1 MKYLLDTDHI
11 SLLEH
16 RRGSQ
21 YAALVV
27 RLNLHAADGIGVC
40 VVSFQEQLL
49 GANSLIQT
57 ARADLDLLRGYE
69 LLAACSTTTAG
80 SRCCR
85 STPPRSPISTTCD
98 SRKCGLA
105 PAICASPP

>member
-16 RRGSQ
+16 RRGPQ

-27 RLNLHAADGIGVC
+27 RLNLHAADGVGVC
-40 VVSFQEQLL
+40 VVSFQEQFL

-57 ARADLDLLRGYE
+57 ARTDQDLLRGYE
-69 LLAACSTTTAG
+69 LLA
-80 SRCCR
+80 
-85 STPPRSPISTTCD
+85 
-98 SRKCGLA
+98 GLLDHYRRFPVRPFDA
-105 PAICASPP
+105 AALTDFHSLR